1 MQRKSKYYYDYTRNM
16 SHEDAKKFHKKNE
29 QPKRNEESMIYTES
43 LKKTLGFDV
52 FIEELEKEQKEK
64 DNG

>member
-1 MQRKSKYYYDYTRNM
+1 M
-16 SHEDAKKFHKKNE
+16 SYKDAKKFNEKDE
-29 QPKRNEESMIYTES
+29 QPKRDEESMIYTES
-43 LKKTLGFDV
+43 LKNTLGFDV

>member
-1 MQRKSKYYYDYTRNM
+1 
-16 SHEDAKKFHKKNE
+16 
-29 QPKRNEESMIYTES
+29 MIYTES

-52 FIEELEKEQKEK
+52 FIDELEKEQKEK

>member
-1 MQRKSKYYYDYTRNM
+1 M
-16 SHEDAKKFHKKNE
+16 SHEDAKKFYKKDK
-29 QPKRNEESMIYTES
+29 QSKSTKS

>member
-16 SHEDAKKFHKKNE
+16 SHEDAKKFHKKDE
-29 QPKRNEESMIYTES
+29 QSKSTKS

-52 FIEELEKEQKEK
+52 FIEELKKEQKEK